1 MTFSIV
7 HQWYIGHVLMS
18 FACVFLPPP
27 SLTGPV
33 PMAEVAAASLK
44 VVSWPPMRCGNRC
57 FASSATASSSPG
69 QVIPLIATVTVTA
82 THTATWST
90 AQQDAYTTALT
101 SMCDQLST
109 TVYLS
114 TFSPLL
120 VPALPLAAAPGPIRG
135 QGRGRGVPP
144 APVGPSAARFLAAFA
159 VVIGPR
165 AALSGTS
172 SPRHHPWLAVGV
184 APLVVRI
191 DYCK

>member
-1 MTFSIV
+1 
-7 HQWYIGHVLMS
+7 MS
-18 FACVFLPPP
+18 FSCVFLPLP

-33 PMAEVAAASLK
+33 PMAEVAAASLR
-44 VVSWPPMRCGNRC
+44 VVSWPAMRCGTRF

-101 SMCDQLST
+101 SMWRPIVDDSLMVDVFASSGGTCT
-109 TVYLS
+109 PPCCYT
-114 TFSPLL
+114 
-120 VPALPLAAAPGPIRG
+120 GPIRG

-159 VVIGPR
+159 AVIGPR
-165 AALSGTS
+165 AVSAERDVFPP
-172 SPRHHPWLAVGV
+172 SPPLAGRRRG
-184 APLVVRI
+184 APRSRDRPL
-191 DYCK
+191 